1 MFSKFNKKSQI
12 LFALVSLLF
21 WLVAVT
27 TIHIISAQFIQ
38 KEALKVERVI
48 EKNVALMRAKFE
60 ATIFMDTYL
69 ADSLATVVT
78 IDPTF
83 AIANWDNIASK
94 LLSKALFVRNVG
106 IAPDNVISKVYPLKG
121 NEGAIGFDFKTNP
134 QQLRTVLLAK
144 NQQQVYIDGPLTLVQ
159 GGVGLIARYPIFSDY
174 PLNEDYWGTVSVV
187 LDYNKLIKHIG
198 INEFENADIAFRRN
212 DNRHVFLGNADVFN
226 NPDIENT
233 VMLPNGTWEMAA
245 KYRLDNAEHIQF
257 TKQVVYTIGYMIA
270 VLLYSLIFIHF
281 RNYRKVHKAS
291 LYDELT
297 HLPNRRLAMSQLGQL
312 VKSDDD
318 GSFAVLNIDLNDF
331 KLVNDQL
338 GHEAGDELLKH
349 IAHYLKL
356 SVRTSD
362 TVARFG
368 GDEFIIILRHVSE
381 AKNVEVVVEKIH
393 QMFADNPLSW
403 GKHKIEP
410 SVSIGYA
417 LAQKETEN
425 VKHLLS
431 EADHAMYK
439 QKQKYKNKKHQ
450 FGI

>member
-1 MFSKFNKKSQI
+1 
-12 LFALVSLLF
+12 
-21 WLVAVT
+21 
-27 TIHIISAQFIQ
+27 
-38 KEALKVERVI
+38 
-48 EKNVALMRAKFE
+48 
-60 ATIFMDTYL
+60 
-69 ADSLATVVT
+69 
-78 IDPTF
+78 
-83 AIANWDNIASK
+83 
-94 LLSKALFVRNVG
+94 
-106 IAPDNVISKVYPLKG
+106 
-121 NEGAIGFDFKTNP
+121 
-134 QQLRTVLLAK
+134 
-144 NQQQVYIDGPLTLVQ
+144 
-159 GGVGLIARYPIFSDY
+159 
-174 PLNEDYWGTVSVV
+174 
-187 LDYNKLIKHIG
+187 
-198 INEFENADIAFRRN
+198 
-212 DNRHVFLGNADVFN
+212 
-226 NPDIENT
+226 
-233 VMLPNGTWEMAA
+233 MLPNGTWEMAA

-312 VKSDDD
+312 VKSDDG

-439 QKQKYKNKKHQ
+439 QKQKYKNKKH
-450 FGI
+450 